1 MQLPLSSAAAIPPPE
16 PGTRVQHRATGALAM
31 VSGKPE
37 PFKRS
42 YLLPVAIEGT
52 TRTELWPAALVM
64 PLAKRDQLVAMGG
77 LITPPKGYPLTKI
90 P

>member
-1 MQLPLSSAAAIPPPE
+1 MPISSAAAIPPPE
-16 PGTRVQHRATGALAM
+16 PGTRVKHRASGALAM

-52 TRTELWPAALVM
+52 TRTELWPAGLVV
-64 PLAKRDQLVAMGG
+64 PLPKTDQLLAMGG